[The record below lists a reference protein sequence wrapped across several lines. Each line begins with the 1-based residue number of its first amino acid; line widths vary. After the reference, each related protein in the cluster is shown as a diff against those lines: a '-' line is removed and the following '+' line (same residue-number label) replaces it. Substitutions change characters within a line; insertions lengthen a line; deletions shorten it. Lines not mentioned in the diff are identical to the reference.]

1 VDRAEAERIVR
12 RDLPGV
18 IKEMLKGLPM
28 GASRGLVE
36 QIYRTTFEA
45 MVQNLVDGTLPL
57 GPDRRLTSQLAAST
71 GTLSFGL
78 KDSSGN
84 VTRLPNT

>member
-1 VDRAEAERIVR
+1 
-12 RDLPGV
+12 
-18 IKEMLKGLPM
+18 MLKGLPM
-28 GASRGLVE
+28 GAPSGLVE
-36 QIYRTTFEA
+36 QIYETSFEA

-57 GPDRRLTSQLAAST
+57 GPDRRLTAQLAAST

>member
-1 VDRAEAERIVR
+1 MDRAEAERIVR

-28 GASRGLVE
+28 GASRDLVN
-36 QIYRTTFEA
+36 QIYETSFEA

-57 GPDRRLTSQLAAST
+57 GPDRRLTAQLAAST
-71 GTLSFGL
+71 GILSFGL